1 MKNYKISDLFLVNKD
16 ENVSK
21 LNDEIKK
28 FLESNDFKNKLKFDN
43 IDFSSAI
50 VMNQG
55 SYSRHTASYLLNGEG
70 KSDIDI
76 LFHIENH
83 YSSTETI
90 KKEDYVLSYKSKISE
105 NIFDKMPN
113 PYEYKGGNI
122 SNEYYVKLKNKI
134 FNQLKINF
142 PNFLIKNKN
151 KCIEINCG
159 NINFDICLSL
169 NFYINNNK
177 NLAAYQII
185 TNDENEN
192 LLSFPKLNKEYIKS
206 KNSKYNHFYEYI
218 RVFKNINKL
227 LIDNKFSSF
236 LLECLLYRID
246 NNNFNDSPTKI
257 KILYLL
263 DSLKDFFDETIN
275 NNQEFK
281 EINDILLLDEILLKK
296 NFGSWY
302 HDMKNFINERVIE

>member
-28 FLESNDFKNKLKFDN
+28 FLESDDFKNKLKFDD
-43 IDFSSAI
+43 IDFSSV

-90 KKEDYVLSYKSKISE
+90 KKEEYVSLYKSKISE
-105 NIFDKMPN
+105 HIFDKIPS
-113 PYEYKGGNI
+113 PYEYKGGSI
-122 SNEYYVKLKNKI
+122 SGEYYVKLKNQM
-134 FNQLKINF
+134 FNELKLNF

-159 NINFDICLSL
+159 NVNFDICLSSK
-169 NFYINNNK
+169 FYINNDE
-177 NLAAYQII
+177 NLVAFKIK
-185 TNDENEN
+185 TNDQNEKFI
-192 LLSFPKLNKEYIKS
+192 SFPKLNKEYIKE
-206 KNSKYNHFYEYI
+206 KNSKYNHFYEYT

-227 LIDNKFSSF
+227 LMDNKFSSF

-257 KILYLL
+257 KILVLL
-263 DSLKDFFDETIN
+263 ESLKDFFDESIN

-281 EINDILLLDEILLKK
+281 EINDILLLDETLLKK